1 MTSPMYR
8 FPDGFFNDV
17 PMKSSED
24 EFFSKFGDM
33 FDKMAD
39 IGDSSTKWTS
49 ATIIVCSITITV
61 VVLRWMMKKEQTLIT
76 TYPPLLTTNTNTNT
90 NTVSPISDQ
99 HIAVNMPPV
108 QPVVSFSQILEDTME
123 RFLKDVARERPIRF
137 SRQDINELTHN
148 LSSFLG
154 AGGYGNVY
162 KGMFPNGVTIA
173 VKVLKDKHSDK
184 KIQEQF
190 MAEVGTLGRTHH
202 ANLVRLYG
210 FCFDPTMRALVYEYM
225 ENGSLD
231 KLLFDRNKL
240 VPWQKLSQI
249 AIGIAKGLAYLHE
262 DCEQKIIHYDIK
274 PGNVLLDSN
283 LNPKVADFGLA
294 RLCNKESNG
303 ESSQACMTAHV
314 GTPGY
319 VAPECYDKL
328 TRVTNKCDVYSF
340 GLLLLEIIGRRRNFN
355 PNESIDGKEILVTWT
370 WKLYQKGKLSK
381 LFLECGIDGE
391 NIQEAERMLMVV
403 FLCVH
408 HDPNKRPSMSNVV
421 KMLEGEKDINAPS
434 NPFDYEESSV
444 ESEEKSNATSEIELA
459 S

>member
-1 MTSPMYR
+1 MTSRMYR
-8 FPDGFFNDV
+8 FNNV
-17 PMKSSED
+17 PSED

-39 IGDSSTKWTS
+39 IGGSTAKWNS

-61 VVLRWMMKKEQTLIT
+61 VVLRWMMKKEQTVIT
-76 TYPPLLTTNTNTNT
+76 TYPPLLTTNT

-108 QPVVSFSQILEDTME
+108 QPGVSFSQILEDTME
-123 RFLKDVARERPIRF
+123 RFLEDVARERPIRF

-190 MAEVGTLGRTHH
+190 MSEVGTLGRTHH
-202 ANLVRLYG
+202 ANL
-210 FCFDPTMRALVYEYM
+210 YM

-274 PGNVLLDSN
+274 PGNVLLDSK
-283 LNPKVADFGLA
+283 LNPKVSDFGLA

-303 ESSQACMTAHV
+303 ESSQAFMTAHV

-355 PNESIDGKEILVTWT
+355 PHESIDGKEIFVTWT
-370 WKLYQKGKLSK
+370 WKLYQKGNLSK
-381 LFLECGIDGE
+381 LFLECGIEEE

-421 KMLEGEKDINAPS
+421 KMIEGEKDINAPS
-434 NPFDYEESSV
+434 NPFDYESSV